1 VTTPDSLT
9 SSTVTAGVDIDRYIA
24 RNQPAWDRLAELT
37 RRARHR
43 VGDLAPAEL
52 DELLQLYQRTSA
64 QLSYVQTYYRDPGLT
79 ARLTRL
85 VADAS
90 GLVYGK
96 RARTGR
102 AVRTFFLVTYPAAVW
117 DSRRF
122 ILVAAAL
129 TFVPALL
136 LAAWL
141 VHDPRALDASGS
153 LRQRHEYVQ
162 DELQYYS
169 NHPHAQFFSTVTTN
183 NIRVSFMAF
192 AGGAALCVLGVII
205 LLENS
210 LNLGVASSWM
220 ISSGHGWQ
228 FIGLIAPHGLLELSA
243 VCIAAGAGLRLG
255 WLIIAPGDRTRGE
268 ALAEQ
273 GRRSITIVV
282 GTMTMFL
289 AAGTIEGFVTG
300 SSLPVWARVAIGVVA
315 WLAYMTYLVH
325 YGRAAAAKGYV
336 GELDE
341 TTSRPAGPRQE
352 SAPQSRPV
360 ALTFR

>member
-1 VTTPDSLT
+1 
-9 SSTVTAGVDIDRYIA
+9 VDIDRYIT
-24 RNQPAWDRLAELT
+24 RNEPAWQRLAELT
-37 RRARHR
+37 GRAHRR
-43 VGDLAPAEL
+43 VGDLSPAEL

-64 QLSYVQTYYRDPGLT
+64 QLSYAQTYYRDPGLT

-90 GLVYGK
+90 GVVYGK

-102 AVRTFFLVTYPAAVW
+102 AVRTFFVVTYPAAVW

-122 ILVAAAL
+122 IMIAVAL

-136 LAAWL
+136 IAGWL
-141 VHDPRALDASGS
+141 VHDQRALDASGS
-153 LRQRHEYVQ
+153 VRERHEYVQ

-183 NIRVSFMAF
+183 NIKVSFGAF
-192 AGGAALCVLGVII
+192 AGGAALCVLGVLI
-205 LLENS
+205 LLVNS
-210 LNLGVASSWM
+210 VNLGVASAWM
-220 ISSGHGWQ
+220 ITAGHGWQ
-228 FIGLIAPHGLLELSA
+228 FLGLIVPHGLLELSA

-255 WLIIAPGDRTRGE
+255 WLIICPGDRTRSA

-273 GRRSITIVV
+273 GRRSITIVI

-300 SSLPVWARVAIGVVA
+300 SALPISARVAIGVAA
-315 WLAYMTYLVH
+315 WGAYMTYLVRC
-325 YGRAAAAKGYV
+325 GRAAAAQGYV
-336 GELDE
+336 GDLDE
-341 TTSRPAGPRQE
+341 TSDRRGD
-352 SAPQSRPV
+352 QSRPV
-360 ALTFR
+360 ALTLR